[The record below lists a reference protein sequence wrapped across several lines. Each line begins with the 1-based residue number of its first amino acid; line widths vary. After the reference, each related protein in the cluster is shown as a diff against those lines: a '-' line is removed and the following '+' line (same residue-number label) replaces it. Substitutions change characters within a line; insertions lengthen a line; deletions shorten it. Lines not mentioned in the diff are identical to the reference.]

1 MGLIQGNFSIMK
13 KILICSLLSFIS
25 SVVLATPITLQ
36 HAKTGYVNSGI
47 CSAVVDVTVD
57 DFLGTYDK
65 LYLDLVAKDKAGKIK
80 GTSEDIIA
88 YDDVQNLSGKAFG
101 KVFIESEDMC
111 EADRTWTI
119 QVKRAILVIDGKRED
134 LLKSKQ
140 VQIDD
145 FQPMKI
151 VAK

>member
-1 MGLIQGNFSIMK
+1 MK
-13 KILICSLLSFIS
+13 KILTFFLVALVS

-36 HAKTGYVNSGI
+36 HSRTSYVNSGI
-47 CSAVVDVTVD
+47 CSAVVDVTIH

-80 GTSEDIIA
+80 GTSEDIIT

-101 KVFIESEDMC
+101 RVFIESESIC

-119 QVKRAILVIDGKRED
+119 HVKRAVLVVDGKRQD
-134 LLKSKQ
+134 LFKTKQ
-140 VQIDD
+140 VMIDD

>member
-1 MGLIQGNFSIMK
+1 MK
-13 KILICSLLSFIS
+13 KILTFFLVALMS

-36 HAKTGYVNSGI
+36 HSRTSYVNSGI
-47 CSAVVDVTVD
+47 CSAVVDVTIH

-80 GTSEDIIA
+80 GTSEDIIT

-101 KVFIESEDMC
+101 RVFIESESIC

-119 QVKRAILVIDGKRED
+119 HVKRAVLVVDGKRQD
-134 LLKSKQ
+134 LFKTKQ
-140 VQIDD
+140 VMIDD